1 MKSLWNRLAR
11 AIIRI
16 RFKLFRLMS
25 IIFLGREC
33 GQSIIGQCVVTDLEF
48 ANTESARRL
57 ILERKPIS
65 EACVQTYDLKDVPDC
80 WRAMFSRC
88 AVFPKRYAYL
98 LQDVAIG
105 PESGVMFAPSSRR
118 LKGDGMIF
126 VPSIGHHY
134 FLFQCGIQEVMRSPK
149 PIDDDTPLCPM
160 PVIGYYHD
168 LLEGLLHVVIAI
180 KSFENVKVI
189 VPERRPRYIDDM
201 LDFIGLERG
210 RIIAS
215 DRPVLAKRAAL
226 VPRWSDCGENLRGDI
241 SEFAR
246 FLVGKLPVEHS
257 GADKLY
263 ISRLKSRRSIPNERE
278 VERVLGK
285 QGFRVAYFEEMPFSE
300 QLLAMRS
307 AKVIVAPHGA
317 ALANLIAANPDSKV
331 VEIMTQGWANCCYG
345 HLASSLGI
353 DYTCVDADDEDLV
366 QRLSAL

>member
-189 VPERRPRYIDDM
+189 VPERRP
-201 LDFIGLERG
+201 
-210 RIIAS
+210 AS
-215 DRPVLAKRAAL
+215 
-226 VPRWSDCGENLRGDI
+226 PRRNR
-241 SEFAR
+241 
-246 FLVGKLPVEHS
+246 
-257 GADKLY
+257 
-263 ISRLKSRRSIPNERE
+263 N
-278 VERVLGK
+278 
-285 QGFRVAYFEEMPFSE
+285 Q
-300 QLLAMRS
+300 
-307 AKVIVAPHGA
+307 IV
-317 ALANLIAANPDSKV
+317 
-331 VEIMTQGWANCCYG
+331 
-345 HLASSLGI
+345 
-353 DYTCVDADDEDLV
+353 
-366 QRLSAL
+366 